1 MQSPVIDADSHILE
15 PIDLWQKYLE
25 PKYQDRAMRIEKDS
39 QGWEQWIVNG
49 KPYSYRHGIF
59 GDMGAIG
66 QDLKRYF
73 TPGQATY
80 EEGRQLSPGGCD
92 PHERI
97 KVLDEEGIDTVLLY
111 PSLGITWEGGCDDA
125 ELADAY
131 CRAYNNWLIEWCG
144 NYPDRLIAIAHISLM
159 DPKAGAEEL
168 KRTVKAG
175 AKGAMLRAYPSGDRP
190 SGHPDNDVFWATAQ
204 ELDIP
209 VALHIGGAKELAGG
223 EIADTRMGHNT
234 WWNYVMFM
242 TELQTGI
249 TSIMNGAVLER
260 FPRLKI
266 VLLESGCGWIA
277 YWLSRMDETF
287 DHTGFSTPLKQ
298 HPSEYFKR
306 QCFITMDADE
316 ELASDMIRRVGA
328 QSFMW
333 AADYPHSDGHRNAAQ
348 SVRSVLK
355 DLPQEDQAR
364 VLGDNAIEAYHLA

>member
-1 MQSPVIDADSHILE
+1 MKSPVIDADSHILE
-15 PIDLWQKYLE
+15 PLDLWQRYLE

-39 QGWEQWIVNG
+39 QGWEQWIING

-97 KVLDEEGIDTVLLY
+97 KVLDQEGIDTVLLY

-144 NYPDRLIAIAHISLM
+144 AYPERLISVAHISLM
-159 DPKAGAEEL
+159 DPRLGAEEL
-168 KRTVKAG
+168 KRAVKAG
-175 AKGAMLRAYPSGDRP
+175 AKGAMVRAYPSGDRP
-190 SGHPDNDVFWATAQ
+190 FGHPDNDVFWATAQ
-204 ELDIP
+204 DLDIP
-209 VALHIGGAKELAGG
+209 VALHIGGAKKLAGS

-277 YWLSRMDETF
+277 YWLSRMDDTF

-316 ELASDMIRRVGA
+316 ELAPDTIRRVGA

-333 AADYPHSDGHRNAAQ
+333 AADYPHSDGHWNAAQ

-355 DLPQEDQAR
+355 DLSQEDQAK
-364 VLGDNAIEAYHLA
+364 VLGDNAIQAYHLA